1 MARRA
6 PTSNSINRWQDELA
20 ARLRG
25 WWFRTVFDG
34 WTCALIERWRPA
46 RNTGARGERLAERL
60 LRGQGMITVARNFHS
75 SRGELDL
82 VMVDR
87 RQVVFVEVKTWH
99 RARAGE
105 SPADAV
111 DDNKQRALAFA
122 AIDFLQQHRLID
134 QSCRFDVVA
143 IELATSPPKLRHFRA
158 AFESPLDW

>member
-6 PTSNSINRWQDELA
+6 RNAAAGSGWQEGLVA
-20 ARLRG
+20 QMRG
-25 WWFRTVFDG
+25 WWFRAVFDG
-34 WTCALIERWRPA
+34 WTCALIDRLHPPA
-46 RNTGARGERLAERL
+46 NTGAHGERLAERH
-60 LRGQGMITVARNFHS
+60 LRGQGMVTVARNFRS

-99 RARAGE
+99 RVRPGE

-111 DDNKQRALAFA
+111 DDQKQRALAFA
-122 AIDFLQQHRLID
+122 AIDFLQQHRLVN

-143 IELATSPPKLRHFRA
+143 VELDRSPPKLRHFRS
-158 AFESPLDW
+158 AFECPIDW